1 MKKRK
6 VREPWKRDLDLLT
19 SRLLSKYDD
28 ALEVLRLLRRGM
40 DFDKARKQVGI
51 TKPTARKYI
60 GSAIK
65 IKGNKI
71 VPKATDNLLRKM
83 RIYEN
88 GREVWIQ
95 VRGLKN
101 ASIIGQYHSAVGRLV
116 DRNERN
122 ALEVFKKITILD
134 DKGRKHRLDTNR
146 KNIFDIFDRREAPES
161 FEIYY
166 R

>member
-6 VREPWKRDLDLLT
+6 VRESWKRDLDLLT

-28 ALEVLRLLRRGM
+28 ALEVLRLLRRGV
-40 DFDKARKQVGI
+40 DFNKARKQVGI
-51 TKPTARKYI
+51 TTSTVQKYL
-60 GSAIK
+60 GPAIK
-65 IKGNKI
+65 IKRGKI
-71 VPKATDNLLRKM
+71 IPKATDNLLRKM

-88 GREVWIQ
+88 GKEVWIQ
-95 VRGLKN
+95 VRGLRN

-122 ALEVFKKITILD
+122 VLEIYKKITILD
-134 DKGRKHRLDTNR
+134 DKGKRHRLETNR
-146 KNIFDIFDRREAPES
+146 KQIFEIFDRRQEQEY
-161 FEIYY
+161 FEIYS